1 MEGKG
6 CRKEDINRTYEMS
19 SVVKW
24 TIVEIKFSRMMIPRS
39 DFHSKSVSPNRVHI
53 DSMAIFTTGGGL
65 GKDLTSTKCCFLM
78 DLTARLKQGQNKIEN
93 FMHKVKDNNNK
104 NN

>member
-1 MEGKG
+1 
-6 CRKEDINRTYEMS
+6 MS

-24 TIVEIKFSRMMIPRS
+24 TMVEIKFSLMMILRR
-39 DFHSKSVSPNRVHI
+39 DFHSKSVSPNRVQI

-78 DLTARLKQGQNKIEN
+78 DLTAGLKQGQ
-93 FMHKVKDNNNK
+93 K
-104 NN
+104 N